1 MSERLSIK
9 LNLMRLNKVGVTSL
23 KGRSGN
29 EVKCLVIPIEEN
41 RLFVGEKGIYLDLSA
56 FKTKEGNRY
65 LIKKSISKDDYNAM
79 TEEERNSQPIVGGVE
94 IYAPEPPQGE
104 VYEQAVNY
112 SLTQA
117 SAPQSADD
125 NDLPF

>member
-79 TEEERNSQPIVGGVE
+79 TEEERNSQPIIGGVE

-104 VYEQAVNY
+104 VYEQSPAA
-112 SLTQA
+112 TQQ
-117 SAPQSADD
+117 QSMADQED